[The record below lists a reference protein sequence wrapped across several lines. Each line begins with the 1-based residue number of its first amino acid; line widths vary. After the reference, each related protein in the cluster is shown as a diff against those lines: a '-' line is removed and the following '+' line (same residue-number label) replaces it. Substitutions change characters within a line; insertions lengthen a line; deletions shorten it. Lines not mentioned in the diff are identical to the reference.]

1 MRILSISPNF
11 NQNRNVNFGR
21 FADENARR
29 VVKQALTADPEEDY
43 MQPVYNGY
51 FKRIEECPYFEAYTS
66 DSGTVKGRFDDEFVR
81 SADRKITR
89 HIEFLKRHGALE
101 DLSQF
106 DNAEEVA
113 SDLEEINDILNGVD
127 PLAKYLSS
135 GSEESTE
142 NYAHMRAEEE
152 TYR

>member
-81 SADRKITR
+81 KNSDDGYLMYLTDSIKEEGHLSNLSVVRNINNIVNCLHLINK
-89 HIEFLKRHGALE
+89 ALAGIGPE
-101 DLSQF
+101 RS
-106 DNAEEVA
+106 
-113 SDLEEINDILNGVD
+113 SDG
-127 PLAKYLSS
+127 
-135 GSEESTE
+135 ESTE

>member
-29 VVKQALTADPEEDY
+29 VVKQALTTEAPDY
-43 MQPVYNGY
+43 FQFCSNRY